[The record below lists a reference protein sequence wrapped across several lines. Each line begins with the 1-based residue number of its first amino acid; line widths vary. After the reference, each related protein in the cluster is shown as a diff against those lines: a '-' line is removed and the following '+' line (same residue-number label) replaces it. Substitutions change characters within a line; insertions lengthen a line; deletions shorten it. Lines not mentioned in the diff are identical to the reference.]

1 MFNGVRRRFWQRTT
15 TSETPD
21 DIYQYKIE
29 TSLDGETYETA
40 LDQTKNNISR
50 NTIFEEIPPVKC
62 RFVRLTITNYP
73 KFTPLGIIEFTVFG
87 KSAEALPAKVPI
99 PVTN

>member
-73 KFTPLGIIEFTVFG
+73 KSTPLGIIEFTVFG
-87 KSAEALPAKVPI
+87 KAAGALPAKVPI

>member
-15 TSETPD
+15 TSEIPD

-87 KSAEALPAKVPI
+87 KPAGSLPAKVPI